1 MRVSD
6 RLFLGVSWLCDGWNH
21 NLKLLVGPRT
31 PISSGKNFF
40 KLLLENCLYGQMLL
54 EILFM
59 MTTMQC
65 HASTILTLKM
75 SLSSITDTSFSR
87 SFMLSYCCFGVNG
100 TTFVSNYVLVVVF
113 SLFLMSFL
121 CYPNE

>member
-31 PISSGKNFF
+31 PISSGKNFL
-40 KLLLENCLYGQMLL
+40 KLLVENCLYGQMLL

-59 MTTMQC
+59 MTMQC

-75 SLSSITDTSFSR
+75 SLSSVTDTSFSR
-87 SFMLSYCCFGVNG
+87 SFMLSYCCFAVNG
-100 TTFVSNYVLVVVF
+100 TTLVSNYVLVVVF